1 MQFFRSSLSRLA
13 IATTLIGTSFAIA
26 PHAAEARQ
34 PCGSFTINWGGTI
47 SQRDML
53 KCAVEYNTGAGR
65 SDRYYLEIKKDKIR
79 DNFQSFEISFPK
91 DFDGSVDAEKIRV
104 LVNGKRVELN
114 TAETAWDPDKMLVTG
129 ATQSQAI
136 VENLETTS
144 QTNSSPN
151 RGGELVLV
159 NGELVFLDAA
169 ALAEQQAIAAQN
181 QSSTTVNEEATS
193 MTDET
198 AAQDDDEP
206 RSRSLLITLAE
217 PIEKESA
224 VEIILDDVRNPSS
237 GGIYVVTAFARS
249 KGAPLPDRLGA
260 WLFDVEH

>member
-13 IATTLIGTSFAIA
+13 IATTLIGTSFAITPNA
-26 PHAAEARQ
+26 VEARQ
-34 PCGSFTINWGGTI
+34 SCGSFTINWGGTV

-53 KCAVEYNTGAGR
+53 RCAVEYNTGAGR
-65 SDRYYLEIKKDKIR
+65 SDRYYLDIKKEKIR
-79 DNFQSFEISFPK
+79 DNFQTFELSFPK
-91 DFDGSVDAEKIRV
+91 DFDGRVDAEKIRV
-104 LVNGKRVELN
+104 MINGKRVELN
-114 TAETAWDPDKMLVTG
+114 TAETAWDPDSRVITG

-136 VENLETTS
+136 VENLEMTA
-144 QTNSSPN
+144 NPSPN

-169 ALAEQQAIAAQN
+169 ALAERRAIAAQTQ
-181 QSSTTVNEEATS
+181 QSATPSENATS
-193 MTDET
+193 MANEPVSR
-198 AAQDDDEP
+198 DDNEP

-224 VEIILDDVRNPSS
+224 VEIILDDVRNPSR

-260 WLFDVEH
+260 WFLDVGR

>member
-26 PHAAEARQ
+26 PNAVEARQ

-53 KCAVEYNTGAGR
+53 KCAIEYNTGAGR

-79 DNFQSFEISFPK
+79 DNFQTFEISFPK
-91 DFDGSVDAEKIRV
+91 EFDGSVDAKKIRV

-114 TAETAWDPDKMLVTG
+114 QESTAWDPDTMVVTG
-129 ATQSQAI
+129 ATQSQGI

-144 QTNSSPN
+144 QTNASPN

-159 NGELVFLDAA
+159 NGELIFLDAA
-169 ALAEQQAIAAQN
+169 ALAEQEAIAAQN
-181 QSSTTVNEEATS
+181 QSATTTSENAAT
-193 MTDET
+193 TANET
-198 AAQDDDEP
+198 AAQDDNAP

-249 KGAPLPDRLGA
+249 QGAPLPDRLGA
-260 WLFDVEH
+260 WLFDIEH